1 MNTQNP
7 VVYFLSDGEP
17 AQSPYEKPT
26 IWEYPQSERNKP
38 FLGAPLRLLK
48 SSLQSCGAIKG
59 NIVIF

>member
-26 IWEYPQSERNKP
+26 I
-38 FLGAPLRLLK
+38 
-48 SSLQSCGAIKG
+48 
-59 NIVIF
+59 